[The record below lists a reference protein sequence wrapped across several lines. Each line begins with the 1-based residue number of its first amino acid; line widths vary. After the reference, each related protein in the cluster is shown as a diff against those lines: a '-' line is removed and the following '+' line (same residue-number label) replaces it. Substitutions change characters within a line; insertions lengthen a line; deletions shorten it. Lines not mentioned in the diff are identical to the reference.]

1 MTTGQDVI
9 AALNQRRLL
18 KTGHEP
24 SPSQLPVGWQG
35 WLDAT
40 VQAAAPIRH
49 AAPQAWIDRL
59 VQRPAPSVSKNGGLG
74 LPFFQLLRLGRPP
87 DPREDR
93 KLRIG
98 VVSVDVLLPLVLVAL
113 LLWLMYLRFLA
124 LAQQQED
131 EQGEAVQ
138 VEFIGRGNVA
148 TGGGALANAG
158 AESAPAAASAARRP
172 SPTTSTNPGQ
182 AAARAADANQPIALE
197 QVAASP
203 PQTLTAD
210 QTAPKLT
217 QPKPVPSEA
226 TAAQQLQVSNVPQ
239 PQPES
244 FQLPPPRERTVVM
257 PEVKLRDVQPQ
268 QQVEAIATLEA
279 QPVRTLQVKPKDVQL
294 RAPELKTQVQTL
306 EMFTPDA
313 SVLTRERTLPSKPAQ
328 ASASV
333 QVPQL
338 QGQVRELPMKPGDG
352 GAVAA
357 TPGNGHASNGQASA
371 AGAGGNTANA
381 AGTGQAQA
389 GQGAGTQAAQSGG
402 RGVSTAGTG
411 AGPGLKAAPGGW
423 PGAGKSDDWGASNR
437 NVAGTGTGTGSGAG
451 KGNGR
456 NGNGRN
462 GEGDGKSG
470 LFNADGSALL
480 PDNWSKNSGV
490 DLDRS
495 GTWLKRPGLEYRGTR
510 FDQYWIHEGNLL
522 QEWVRKGV
530 KELSIPIPGTKLKLK
545 CVVSLLQFGGG
556 CMPENP
562 DANEQNSTGR
572 KAPEIPFKPALQ
584 EDNGSVHPAA
594 GKP

>member
-1 MTTGQDVI
+1 MTTANDVI
-9 AALNQRRLL
+9 AALNQRHLL
-18 KTGHEP
+18 KTGHQP
-24 SPSQLPVGWQG
+24 SPSQLPAGWQG
-35 WLDAT
+35 WLDAM
-40 VQAAAPIRH
+40 VQTAAPIRH
-49 AAPQAWIDRL
+49 APPQDWVDSL
-59 VQRPAPSVSKNGGLG
+59 VQRPAPTVSKGGGLG

-98 VVSVDVLLPLVLVAL
+98 VGAADVLLHLVLVAL

-131 EQGEAVQ
+131 AQGEAVQ

-158 AESAPAAASAARRP
+158 AQSAPAAASAARRP
-172 SPTTSTNPGQ
+172 SPTASTNPGQ
-182 AAARAADANQPIALE
+182 AAARAADADQPVALE

-203 PQTLTAD
+203 PQSLTAD

-226 TAAQQLQVSNVPQ
+226 TAAQQLQVSSVPQ

-268 QQVEAIATLEA
+268 QQVEAIATLNT
-279 QPVRTLQVKPKDVQL
+279 QPVQTLQVKPRDVQL
-294 RAPELKTQVQTL
+294 RAPELKTQVQAL
-306 EMFTPDA
+306 DVFTPDA
-313 SVLTRERTLPSKPAQ
+313 SLLTRARAPSTKSAQ
-328 ASASV
+328 AAASV

-338 QGQVRELPMKPGDG
+338 QGQVREIPLQPGDG

-371 AGAGGNTANA
+371 AGAGGNTTSAT
-381 AGTGQAQA
+381 GTGQAQA
-389 GQGAGTQAAQSGG
+389 GQGAGTQAAQTGG
-402 RGVSTAGTG
+402 RGVSSAGTG

-423 PGAGKSDDWGASNR
+423 PGAAKSDDWGASNR
-437 NVAGTGTGTGSGAG
+437 NVAGTGTGNGSG

-456 NGNGRN
+456 NG
-462 GEGDGKSG
+462 ESDGKSG
-470 LFNADGSALL
+470 LFNNDGSARL
-480 PDNWSKNSGV
+480 PDKWSKNSGV

-510 FDQYWIHEGNLL
+510 FDKYWIPEGNLL
-522 QEWVRKGV
+522 QEWVRKGI

-572 KAPEIPFKPALQ
+572 KAPEIPFKPELQ
-584 EDNGSVHPAA
+584 EDNGSVR
-594 GKP
+594 

>member
-59 VQRPAPSVSKNGGLG
+59 VQRPAPSVSKSGGLG

-98 VVSVDVLLPLVLVAL
+98 VVSVDVLLHIVLVAL

-158 AESAPAAASAARRP
+158 AESAPAAASAAQKL
-172 SPTTSTNPGQ
+172 SPKAGQ
-182 AAARAADANQPIALE
+182 AAASAADASTPVVPE
-197 QVAASP
+197 RVAATP
-203 PQTLTAD
+203 PQALATD
-210 QTAPKLT
+210 QAAPKLE
-217 QPKPVPSEA
+217 QPKPVPTEA
-226 TAAQQLQVSNVPQ
+226 SAAQQLQVSNVPQ
-239 PQPES
+239 PQPEH
-244 FQLPPPRERTVVM
+244 FQLPPPRERSVVL
-257 PEVKLRDVQPQ
+257 PDVKLRDVQPQ

-279 QPVRTLQVKPKDVQL
+279 KPVQTLQVKPRDLPL
-294 RAPELKTQVQTL
+294 RAPELKTQVQAL
-306 EMFTPDA
+306 ETFTPDA
-313 SVLTRERTLPSKPAQ
+313 SVLTRERTAVSKSS

-338 QGQVRELPMKPGDG
+338 RGQVRELPLQDGDG

-357 TPGNGHASNGQASA
+357 KPGNGSAISGQATT
-371 AGAGGNTANA
+371 GDAGGHNANS
-381 AGTGQAQA
+381 AGTGLAVT
-389 GQGAGTQAAQSGG
+389 GKGAGTQAAANGG
-402 RGVSTAGTG
+402 RGVSSAGAG
-411 AGPGLKAAPGGW
+411 AGPGLKPAPGGW
-423 PGAGKSDDWGASNR
+423 PGAAKSDDWGASNR
-437 NVAGTGTGTGSGAG
+437 NVAGTGKGGRDGKGTGKGEG
-451 KGNGR
+451 KG
-456 NGNGRN
+456 
-462 GEGDGKSG
+462 EGKPG
-470 LFNADGSALL
+470 LFNADGSARL
-480 PDNWSKNSGV
+480 PDTWSKNSGV

-495 GTWLKRPGLEYRGTR
+495 GTWLQRPGLEYRGTR
-510 FDQYWIHEGNLL
+510 FDKYWIPEGNLL

-572 KAPEIPFKPALQ
+572 KAPEIPFKPQLQ
-584 EDNGSVHPAA
+584 EDNGSVRPAPAA
-594 GKP
+594 AGTPPAGTP

>member
-1 MTTGQDVI
+1 MTTANDVI

-18 KTGHEP
+18 KTGRE
-24 SPSQLPVGWQG
+24 SSSAQLPAGWQN
-35 WLDAT
+35 WLDT
-40 VQAAAPIRH
+40 MVQAAAPIRH
-49 AAPQAWIDRL
+49 APAQEWVDSLA
-59 VQRPAPSVSKNGGLG
+59 QRPAPTVSKNGGLG
-74 LPFFQLLRLGRPP
+74 LPFFQLQRLGRPP

-98 VVSVDVLLPLVLVAL
+98 VGAADVLLHLVLVAL

-158 AESAPAAASAARRP
+158 AESAPAAASAARQP
-172 SPTTSTNPGQ
+172 SPNRGQ
-182 AAARAADANQPIALE
+182 ATAANAVDANQPVALE
-197 QVAASP
+197 QVTASP
-203 PQTLTAD
+203 PQTLAAD

-217 QPKPVPSEA
+217 QPKPVPTEA

-279 QPVRTLQVKPKDVQL
+279 QPVRTLQVKPRDVQL
-294 RAPELKTQVQTL
+294 RAPELKTQVQAL
-306 EMFTPDA
+306 EVFTPDA
-313 SVLTRERTLPSKPAQ
+313 SVLTRERALPSKPAQ
-328 ASASV
+328 ATANV

-338 QGQVRELPMKPGDG
+338 QGQVREIPLKPGDG
-352 GAVAA
+352 GAVAT
-357 TPGNGHASNGQASA
+357 TPGNGRASDGQASA
-371 AGAGGNTANA
+371 TGAGGNTSNA

-389 GQGAGTQAAQSGG
+389 GQGAGTQAAQTGG
-402 RGVSTAGTG
+402 RGVGTTGTG

-423 PGAGKSDDWGASNR
+423 PGAAKSDDWGASNR
-437 NVAGTGTGTGSGAG
+437 NVAGTGTGGSAG

-456 NGNGRN
+456 NGQ
-462 GEGDGKSG
+462 GDGKSG
-470 LFNADGSALL
+470 LFNADGSARL
-480 PDNWSKNSGV
+480 PDQWSKNSSV

-510 FDQYWIHEGNLL
+510 FDKYWIPEGNLL

-572 KAPEIPFKPALQ
+572 KAPDIPSKPELQ
-584 EDNGSVHPAA
+584 EDNGSVRPTPKPADS
-594 GKP
+594 P

>member
-1 MTTGQDVI
+1 MTTANDVI

-24 SPSQLPVGWQG
+24 SPSQLPAGWQG
-35 WLDAT
+35 WLDAM
-40 VQAAAPIRH
+40 VQTAAPIRH
-49 AAPQAWIDRL
+49 APPQDWVDSL
-59 VQRPAPSVSKNGGLG
+59 VQRPAPAVSKSGGLG

-98 VVSVDVLLPLVLVAL
+98 VGAADVLLHLVLVGL

-158 AESAPAAASAARRP
+158 VESAPAAASAARRA
-172 SPTTSTNPGQ
+172 SPTVPTNPGQ
-182 AAARAADANQPIALE
+182 AAARAADANQPVALE

-203 PQTLTAD
+203 PQTLAAD
-210 QTAPKLT
+210 QTAPILT
-217 QPKPVPSEA
+217 QPKPVPSDA
-226 TAAQQLQVSNVPQ
+226 TAAQQLQVSNVAQ

-244 FQLPPPRERTVVM
+244 FQLSPPRERTVVM
-257 PEVKLRDVQPQ
+257 PEIKLRDVQPQ
-268 QQVEAIATLEA
+268 QQVEAIATLKA
-279 QPVRTLQVKPKDVQL
+279 QPVQTLQVKPRDVQL
-294 RAPELKTQVQTL
+294 RAPELKTQVQAL
-306 EMFTPDA
+306 DVFIPDA
-313 SVLTRERTLPSKPAQ
+313 NLLTRERTPSTKSAQ
-328 ASASV
+328 ATTASV

-338 QGQVRELPMKPGDG
+338 HGQVRELPLQPGEG
-352 GAVAA
+352 GVVAA
-357 TPGNGHASNGQASA
+357 IPGNGHASNGQASA
-371 AGAGGNTANA
+371 AGAGGNTASA

-389 GQGAGTQAAQSGG
+389 GQGAGTQAVQTGG

-423 PGAGKSDDWGASNR
+423 PGAAKSDDWGASNR
-437 NVAGTGTGTGSGAG
+437 NVAGTGAGSGND

-456 NGNGRN
+456 NG
-462 GEGDGKSG
+462 DGKAG
-470 LFNADGSALL
+470 LFNADGSARL
-480 PDNWSKNSGV
+480 PDAWSKNSSV

-510 FDQYWIHEGNLL
+510 FDKYWIPEGNLL
-522 QEWVRKGV
+522 QEWVRKGI

-572 KAPEIPFKPALQ
+572 KAPEVPFKPELQ
-584 EDNGSVHPAA
+584 EDNGSVRPAPK
-594 GKP
+594 GNP